1 MLMVVVVMRTRNGGD
16 FVMVVVVMR
25 MRNGG
30 GDDDRMNAV

>member
-1 MLMVVVVMRTRNGGD
+1 MVVVVMRTRNGGD